1 MTKNKARLV
10 AAITAFLGAFVP
22 TLIAL
27 KMLADNNNNGELYDI
42 VTGRWD
48 VGYALSLSAA
58 FYVPSFLL
66 IFAIA
71 VGLTFPWRS
80 HPDDR

>member
-1 MTKNKARLV
+1 MTKNKARVV

-27 KMLADNNNNGELYDI
+27 KMLADNNNNGELYDT
-42 VTGRWD
+42 VTGKWD
-48 VGYALSLSAA
+48 AGYALSFSAV

-66 IFAIA
+66 IFAITL
-71 VGLTFPWRS
+71 GLTFPWARD
-80 HPDDR
+80 PDDC